1 MRIGARQPTVNDAVL
16 DSSAVLALLLAE
28 PGADRVKTV
37 LPGALLST
45 VNLAE
50 VITKLCER
58 GMPAGEAR
66 AAVEAIGVELVD
78 FDVDLACAAGNLR
91 LVTRS
96 AGLSLGDRACLALS
110 RHRGL
115 PAMTSDTAWAQLSG
129 FDVVQIRGSVEA

>member
-1 MRIGARQPTVNDAVL
+1 MNDAVL

-28 PGADRVKTV
+28 PGVDRVKTV

-58 GMPAGEAR
+58 GMPASEAR